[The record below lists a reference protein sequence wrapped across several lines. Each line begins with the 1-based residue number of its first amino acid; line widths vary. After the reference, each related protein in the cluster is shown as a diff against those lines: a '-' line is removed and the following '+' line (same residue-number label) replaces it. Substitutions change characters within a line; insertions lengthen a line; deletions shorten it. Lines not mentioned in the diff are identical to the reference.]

1 MGKDMIPKEQRIEQ
15 VKNKI
20 TESKNELK
28 ASNQNGPM
36 VVALVG
42 IVLMLIGVIFIAG
55 FGIGFIMVLLAVV
68 WSYSKSQEA
77 TKLKAEIFQYEREL
91 YSIEKEP

>member
-1 MGKDMIPKEQRIEQ
+1 MTPKEERIEQ

-20 TESKNELK
+20 AESKNDLK
-28 ASNQNGPM
+28 RSNQNGPLA
-36 VVALVG
+36 VGFVG
-42 IVLMLIGVIFIAG
+42 ILLMFIGVIFIAG

-77 TKLKAEIFQYEREL
+77 TKLKAEIFQYEGEL
-91 YSIEKEP
+91 YNIEKEP